1 MLIISHCI
9 LMSPPQRRAPMAASQ
24 PRHSSPRLALA
35 YPDSQRQ
42 QTSSEIFGL
51 PALSPLY
58 SPPFHRLPPVLP
70 SLCLLCMCARL
81 CLFEF
86 CHLAATLNDAPGVVA
101 RLQAPP
107 RPAPCHTRISRHS
120 QGSRI
125 YLALLGAAHTH
136 TQRETHT
143 QTDTQQPQAQT
154 VINDD
159 SIAIAAIVTVLITPD
174 STRIH

>member
-24 PRHSSPRLALA
+24 PRHSSPRLASLWLTQTA
-35 YPDSQRQ
+35 KDNKPAQRFSGYP
-42 QTSSEIFGL
+42 
-51 PALSPLY
+51 PSPLY
-58 SPPFHRLPPVLP
+58 SPPFHPLPPVLP

-136 TQRETHT
+136 RDSHT
-143 QTDTQQPQAQT
+143 DRYTTTASTDS
-154 VINDD
+154 N
-159 SIAIAAIVTVLITPD
+159 
-174 STRIH
+174 